1 MSEIQEEEEHFTLP
15 ILIAILILVI
25 YTIAAPIFEKYHFH
39 YIHESGL
46 VMLLGILITLLI
58 KIFSPSS
65 DFTKSLGFDDE
76 LFFTFILPLIIF
88 GAGYNLRRRSFFKYF
103 MYIFLLG
110 VVGTL
115 IAFGWVAPITYLFS
129 TYFDWFYLSSSKY
142 TFGEL
147 VQVNGIPEGWNTNT
161 TNYND
166 TLAEILS
173 SDIANTTDTKLM
185 PPIRLKFTM
194 QDALM
199 FASVISATDAVAA
212 LTFIQEDSEPKLFAI
227 LFGEGVVK

>member
-1 MSEIQEEEEHFTLP
+1 MAEEEHLTLP
-15 ILIAILILVI
+15 ILIAVLVLVI
-25 YTIAAPIFEKYHFH
+25 YTIAAPIFEKYNFH

-58 KIFSPSS
+58 KIFSPSA

-88 GAGYNLRRRSFFKYF
+88 GAGYNLQRRSFFKYF

-115 IAFGWVAPITYLFS
+115 IAFAWVAPVTYIFS
-129 TYFDWFYLSSSKY
+129 SYFDWFYLSSSQY
-142 TFGEL
+142 TFAEL
-147 VQVNGIPEGWNTNT
+147 VKVNGIPSGWETNT
-161 TNYND
+161 TNYNE
-166 TLAEILS
+166 TMEEIMNS
-173 SDIANTTDTKLM
+173 EIANTTDTKLM
-185 PPIRLKFTM
+185 PPIRLVFSF

-212 LTFIQEDSEPKLFAI
+212 LTFIQEESEPKLFAI